1 MKSNVDFLVEGTH
14 SENKVLTFSCHNK
27 LYLYFFEIFLFSWK
41 GTALPTTRGCH
52 VYSDVTQKLT
62 NTANDYVNRNLRKSV
77 FMCRI
82 IGGET

>member
-1 MKSNVDFLVEGTH
+1 MLTVWLKVRIRKTKFL
-14 SENKVLTFSCHNK
+14 LFSCYNK

-41 GTALPTTRGCH
+41 GTALLATRGCR

-62 NTANDYVNRNLRKSV
+62 NTANDYVNHNLRKSV